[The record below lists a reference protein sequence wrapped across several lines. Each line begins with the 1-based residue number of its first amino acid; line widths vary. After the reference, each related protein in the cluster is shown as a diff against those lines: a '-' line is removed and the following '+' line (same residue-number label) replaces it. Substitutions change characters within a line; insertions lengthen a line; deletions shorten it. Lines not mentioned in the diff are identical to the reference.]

1 MLTQGKCTRIISG
14 GKSMTPQTKQLV
26 ADKLIN
32 EMHLTK
38 EQYENA
44 CALIDELDLEL
55 VEEDE

>member
-1 MLTQGKCTRIISG
+1 
-14 GKSMTPQTKQLV
+14 MTPQTKQLV
-26 ADKLIN
+26 TDKLIN

-44 CALIDELDLEL
+44 CALIDELGLEL